1 MAAKWFSG
9 SGWCDVVAL
18 TSGWGLVRMDGLD
31 VVCVIDNIE
40 IWRLTASEP
49 IEFLRAATD
58 GTEVRAIGYG
68 TTTRTARYFT
78 SGTETSKGDAYG
90 YAPVALTYE
99 SGDWTGYIV
108 RSPLTYT
115 RWPFAGVEPA
125 ADPTPFAA
133 GTNMGIIQIVAAAPV
148 WRESEATPGTNY
160 SVTLNDVEFVFPMV
174 DGTFTVG
181 QSLGPPTNTD
191 QIIVSH
197 DTTETAT
204 VFAMAGHDPHLA
216 ELADGTI
223 AVACRTQAVPL
234 PVAQNPGQMSA
245 YGACAFALLP
255 PWTEYDPLAST
266 DIPSTYAPYSQPVT
280 DKHTGIVTK
289 PWKDFFSQLSL
300 GLSTPVDL
308 DSIDVTGGASP
319 SAPPVIPVGASAD
332 VLVGDNPSGFPDA
345 RLVTDTATIE
355 WDIATPSEASANLTD
370 TAVTPG
376 TYGDA
381 ENVGQFTVDQQ
392 GRITAAVNVPI
403 DAGASGWI
411 EGLMR
416 TLGDGSTVNFPL
428 PDVAEKILI
437 VSDAGAVVDPLIY
450 TLSADGGSIT
460 FDTAPANT
468 DVVTVNYE
476 TAAV

>member
-1 MAAKWFSG
+1 MAQKWFSG
-9 SGWCDVVAL
+9 SGHCDVVAL
-18 TSGWGLVRMDGLD
+18 TTGWALVRMDGLD
-31 VVCVIDNIE
+31 VVCVIDNVE
-40 IWRLTASEP
+40 TWRLTASEP
-49 IEFLRAATD
+49 IEFLRAATN

-68 TTTRTARYFT
+68 TSTRTARYFT
-78 SGTETSKGDAYG
+78 STTETSKGTAYG

-99 SGDWTGYIV
+99 AGDWTGYIV
-108 RSPLTYT
+108 RTAKRYT
-115 RWPFAGVEPA
+115 RWPFAGAEPA
-125 ADPTPFAA
+125 FTATPFAA
-133 GTNMGIIQIVAAAPV
+133 GTNMGIIQIVAAVPV

-204 VFAMAGHDPHLA
+204 VFAMPGYDPHIV

-223 AVACRTQAVPL
+223 AVSCRTQSVPL

-245 YGACAFALLP
+245 YGACALALLP
-255 PWTEYDPLAST
+255 PWRDYDPLADT
-266 DIPSTYAPYSQPVT
+266 DVPSTYAPYSQPVT

-308 DSIDVTGGASP
+308 DSIDVSGGSSP
-319 SAPPVIPVGASAD
+319 SAPPVVPVSSAAD
-332 VLVGDNPSGFPDA
+332 VLVGDTPTGFPDA
-345 RLVTDTATIE
+345 RIVTDTPTIE
-355 WDIATPSEASANLTD
+355 WDIATPNVAEANLTD

-376 TYGDA
+376 SYTNADI
-381 ENVGQFTVDQQ
+381 TVDQQ
-392 GRITAAVNVPI
+392 GRLTAAS
-403 DAGASGWI
+403 SGSGSGGGWV

-416 TLGDGSTVNFPL
+416 AVGDGSTTDFPL
-428 PDVAEKILI
+428 PDIAAQLLI
-437 VSDAGAVVDPLIY
+437 VSDDGAVVDPLIY
-450 TLSADGGSIT
+450 SLSADGGTIE
-460 FDTAPANT
+460 FDTAPTNT
-468 DVVTVNYE
+468 NVLTVNYE
-476 TAAV
+476 MASV